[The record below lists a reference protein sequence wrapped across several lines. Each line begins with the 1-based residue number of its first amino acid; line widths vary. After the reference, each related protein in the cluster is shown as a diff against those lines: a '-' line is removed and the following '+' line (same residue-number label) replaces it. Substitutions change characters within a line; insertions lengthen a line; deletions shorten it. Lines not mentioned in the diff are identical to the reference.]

1 MSSVSPID
9 TSQMPLDV
17 QKAGPAAQ
25 KLYATALSFE
35 NVLVQQLTKELDT
48 SQNADQSSS
57 DGSTDDGSTDDGT
70 TAMYQQ
76 MLPGALAQGITD
88 AGGIGLANE
97 LYRSLSPASPAGASP
112 SASTGTSATTPPA
125 GSSTPAPG
133 TTK

>member
-9 TSQMPLDV
+9 TTQMPADV

-25 KLYATALSFE
+25 KLYSTALAFE

-48 SQNADQSSS
+48 SQNADQSS
-57 DGSTDDGSTDDGT
+57 DDGSSDDGSSGDGT

-76 MLPGALAQGITD
+76 MLPGALAQGITN
-88 AGGIGLANE
+88 AGGIGLADE
-97 LYRSLSPASPAGASP
+97 LYRSLSP
-112 SASTGTSATTPPA
+112 
-125 GSSTPAPG
+125 G